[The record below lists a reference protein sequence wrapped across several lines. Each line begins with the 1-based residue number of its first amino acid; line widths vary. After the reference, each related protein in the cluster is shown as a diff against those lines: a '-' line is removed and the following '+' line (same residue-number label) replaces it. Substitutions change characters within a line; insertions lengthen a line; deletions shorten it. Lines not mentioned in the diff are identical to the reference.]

1 MSNAMACPY
10 FRRAFGWC
18 VPIGGLGGLI
28 GLGGGEFRL
37 PVLMYGIGFDART
50 AVPMNLVTSFVTL
63 AFALMVRS
71 GAISLDAVV
80 PYLPAMIG
88 LLAGGVITA
97 FYGTRLVQRLS
108 DRRLVRLIA
117 ALLAGLGVLL
127 LCEAFLPSGSGD
139 LLPPGMGVHFLIG
152 FGIGLGI
159 GVVSSV
165 LGVAGGELLIPAL
178 MLVFGA
184 NIKVA
189 GSASILISLG
199 IVLTGLW
206 RYSRIDAVP
215 TWQGARRITT
225 AMAAGSIVGATL
237 GGLAVAYAPILFL
250 KALLGCVLLAAAGK
264 TAFASQISN

>member
-1 MSNAMACPY
+1 
-10 FRRAFGWC
+10 
-18 VPIGGLGGLI
+18 
-28 GLGGGEFRL
+28 
-37 PVLMYGIGFDART
+37 
-50 AVPMNLVTSFVTL
+50 
-63 AFALMVRS
+63 
-71 GAISLDAVV
+71 
-80 PYLPAMIG
+80 
-88 LLAGGVITA
+88 
-97 FYGTRLVQRLS
+97 
-108 DRRLVRLIA
+108 
-117 ALLAGLGVLL
+117 
-127 LCEAFLPSGSGD
+127 
-139 LLPPGMGVHFLIG
+139 
-152 FGIGLGI
+152 
-159 GVVSSV
+159 
-165 LGVAGGELLIPAL
+165 

-206 RYSRIDAVP
+206 RYWRIDAVP